1 MHTSFNNGC
10 VLSNMMPLLTMPK
23 PLHSSVICCQV
34 PLSWHVLLCVCQCT
48 DPRIMQARKAC
59 QVCLQLPGST
69 CCLLVV
75 QGPVVLA
82 PGKPPCHM
90 TMPTLS
96 NLSSLTQLTELA
108 LSDVHN
114 RLSLPGL
121 QHLPCLS
128 NLRSALLV
136 LCDEN
141 TFWHPSNVKPSIS
154 SGCVGSAINMC

>member
-1 MHTSFNNGC
+1 M
-10 VLSNMMPLLTMPK
+10 
-23 PLHSSVICCQV
+23 
-34 PLSWHVLLCVCQCT
+34 
-48 DPRIMQARKAC
+48 
-59 QVCLQLPGST
+59 
-69 CCLLVV
+69 

-82 PGKPPCHM
+82 PGKPPTHM

-128 NLRSALLV
+128 NLRSAFLET
-136 LCDEN
+136 C
-141 TFWHPSNVKPSIS
+141 
-154 SGCVGSAINMC
+154 SAINMYWRLLHSMLTCEYKHGWLRLLHSIEVSISVQDGCLRLLQSIEVSVSV

>member
-1 MHTSFNNGC
+1 
-10 VLSNMMPLLTMPK
+10 
-23 PLHSSVICCQV
+23 
-34 PLSWHVLLCVCQCT
+34 
-48 DPRIMQARKAC
+48 
-59 QVCLQLPGST
+59 
-69 CCLLVV
+69 
-75 QGPVVLA
+75 
-82 PGKPPCHM
+82 M

-136 LCDEN
+136 TCNAMRIISCTYSSLQDCTMLQAFDSLVN
-141 TFWHPSNVKPSIS
+141 TV
-154 SGCVGSAINMC
+154 